1 VDASGC
7 LVLRMD
13 GSRFQ
18 VKGLDN
24 GSLEVGSWREDRN
37 PGVSILAHSEAMLKP
52 LPQWL
57 EVL

>member
-1 VDASGC
+1 
-7 LVLRMD
+7 MD

-24 GSLEVGSWREDRN
+24 GSLEVGSWREDRK